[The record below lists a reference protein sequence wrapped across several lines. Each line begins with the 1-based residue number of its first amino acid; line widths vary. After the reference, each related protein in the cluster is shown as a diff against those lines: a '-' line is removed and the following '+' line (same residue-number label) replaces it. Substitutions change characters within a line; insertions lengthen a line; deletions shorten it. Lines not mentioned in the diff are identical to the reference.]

1 MADQIMK
8 AVLDV
13 ARSKNADRVVEIE
26 LDIGDLTFLN
36 HEQLRFC
43 LSALSE
49 DTIAKD
55 AKVMVRAVRIQ
66 IECEKCSYRG
76 PPKSLGEEI
85 HSLVPIP
92 VLACV
97 KCGSANARVIAGNE
111 CVLRSIRIKVN
122 EGNEAESQNRTELS
136 SD

>member
-49 DTIAKD
+49 DTIAKN
-55 AKVMVRAVRIQ
+55 AKIMVRPIKTE

-76 PPKSLGEEI
+76 SPRSLGEEI

-92 VLACV
+92 VLVCV
-97 KCGSANARVIAGNE
+97 NCGSANARVIAGSE
-111 CVLRSIRIKVN
+111 CILRSIRIKVN
-122 EGNEAESQNRTELS
+122 EGNGAESQNRREL
-136 SD
+136 

>member
-8 AVLDV
+8 AVLEI
-13 ARSKNADRVVEIE
+13 ARSKNADRVVEME

-43 LSALSE
+43 LGALSE
-49 DTIAKD
+49 DTIAEN
-55 AKVMVRAVRIQ
+55 AKIMIRAVRTE

-76 PPKSLGEEI
+76 PPRSLGEEI

-97 KCGSANARVIAGNE
+97 NCGSVNARVIAGSE
-111 CVLRSIRIKVN
+111 CVLRSIRVKVN
-122 EGNEAESQNRTELS
+122 EGNGAESQSEGEL
-136 SD
+136 